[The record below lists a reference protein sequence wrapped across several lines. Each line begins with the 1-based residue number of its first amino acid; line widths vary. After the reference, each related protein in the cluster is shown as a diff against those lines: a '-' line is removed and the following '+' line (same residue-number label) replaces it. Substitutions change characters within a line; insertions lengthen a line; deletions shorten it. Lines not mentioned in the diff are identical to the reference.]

1 MIPKRI
7 TVKLFLQSPNDL
19 NQDDLVTVFHS
30 WIQNR
35 TVEGLLID
43 VADYQ
48 HVKNG
53 PGVILIG
60 DQLDYALDM
69 KGGRPGLLLRRKYR
83 GESALSRQYRLCEAL
98 ILSMQASHQL
108 ELYSSLKG
116 RVAFR
121 RDEIEIAFPD
131 RLNAPNI
138 PATFAEYSPDITA
151 VLERIV
157 ARSSTELRPV
167 SSDPREA
174 FAVNIHVTEALD
186 LARSIENLASA
197 REAFQVDAQPRS
209 LP

>member
-19 NQDDLVTVFHS
+19 NLDDLVTVFHS
-30 WIQNR
+30 WIQNG

-98 ILSMQASHQL
+98 ICALQASQLL
-108 ELYSSLKG
+108 ELDPTLKG
-116 RVAFR
+116 RVVFR
-121 RDEIEIAFPD
+121 HDEIQIAFPD
-131 RLNAPNI
+131 RLSAPNI

-167 SSDPREA
+167 SSDPGEA